1 MLLENVVEDN
11 EQRNKNIYSS
21 GKLDH
26 QSAIGC
32 LSSPLTVSRQIYL
45 RTVEEGMEVEGMNL
59 EDSNAGLEEAG
70 RQNVADMLKLAG
82 KLKLVGKL
90 EDKQQQL
97 AGDMAMGDIL
107 LGLEDMKDTE
117 VLKDSLLEDSSLE
130 DSSSED
136 RKLLVEVLNKEKLK
150 VHVHMTELMELG
162 FFLAFWH

>member
-1 MLLENVVEDN
+1 
-11 EQRNKNIYSS
+11 
-21 GKLDH
+21 
-26 QSAIGC
+26 
-32 LSSPLTVSRQIYL
+32 
-45 RTVEEGMEVEGMNL
+45 MEVEGMNL

-70 RQNVADMLKLAG
+70 GRQNVADMLKLVG
-82 KLKLVGKL
+82 KLMLVGKL
-90 EDKQQQL
+90 EDKQQQP

-117 VLKDSLLEDSSLE
+117 VLKDSLLEDNSLE

-162 FFLAFWH
+162 FFPAFWH